1 MGGGGMDNAAIPME
15 GGGRG
20 TVGVARGYLNNTNQ
34 NSNPDSGNLMVCDDD
49 GDEDNGTV
57 NKTANR

>member
-1 MGGGGMDNAAIPME
+1 MDNAAIPME

-34 NSNPDSGNLMVCDDD
+34 NSNPDSGNLMVGDDD

-57 NKTANR
+57 NKTTNR